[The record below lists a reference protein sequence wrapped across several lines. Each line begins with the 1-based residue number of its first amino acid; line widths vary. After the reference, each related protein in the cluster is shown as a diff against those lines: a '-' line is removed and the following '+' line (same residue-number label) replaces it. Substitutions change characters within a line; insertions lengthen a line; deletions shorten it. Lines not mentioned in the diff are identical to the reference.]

1 MDTTRIASLRQMVEA
16 GLRGLV
22 AAHERGPNSLYA
34 PVRYVLEGTGK
45 RLRPIVLL
53 LVAQSL
59 GVRPKAALPAA
70 LAVEV
75 FHTFTLVHDDVMDHA
90 DERRGRP
97 TVHQKWDENTAILC
111 GDYLMGLSY
120 DLLARLDTP
129 HLARIIRT
137 FHRMVARLCEGQAL
151 DEHFETR
158 RNVSV
163 PEYLGMIGGKTGA
176 LLELALE
183 LGGLLGDAPESMLAD
198 LRESGAHLGRAF
210 QIQDDLLDLTANPD
224 RWGKPIGADLI
235 EAKRAYLLLRALQ
248 VAEGETYRWFE
259 RILSEGGLPT
269 DEVAEARRRM
279 DALGILTDTRAEVV
293 QAYTRGLAGLQGL
306 PDGPARDALF
316 ALIQQMQERAH

>member
-1 MDTTRIASLRQMVEA
+1 MTLIPSLRQAVEE
-16 GLRGLV
+16 GIQDLV
-22 AAHERGPNSLYA
+22 HLHDRGPASLYA
-34 PVRYVLEGTGK
+34 PVRYVLEGEGK

-53 LVAQSL
+53 LVARSL
-59 GVRPKAALPAA
+59 GVETQRALPAA

-90 DERRGRP
+90 HERRGRA

-120 DLLARLDTP
+120 DLLAQLETP
-129 HLARIIRT
+129 HLSRIIRT

-158 RNVSV
+158 TDVSV

-176 LLELALE
+176 LLELSLE
-183 LGGLLGDAPESMLAD
+183 LGGLLGDAPASTLEA
-198 LRESGAHLGRAF
+198 LRASGIHLGKAF

-235 EAKRAYLLLRALQ
+235 EAKRAYLLLRTLQ
-248 VAEGETYRWFE
+248 VAEGKSYDWFA
-259 RILSEGGLPT
+259 RILSNGGLAAS
-269 DEVAEARRRM
+269 EVDEARTRM
-279 DALGILTDTRAEVV
+279 DALGVLSETRTLVTDSY
-293 QAYTRGLAGLQGL
+293 QKGLAGLRQL
-306 PDGPARDALF
+306 PEGPDRDAL
-316 ALIQQMQERAH
+316 LELVQYMQERMH